1 MIFATNVENIP
12 IEGKIPNFIL
22 LVQNLNVVCMKSINN
37 YRKNQHNSIIMRNIK
52 QINHNYIVYSTFIVH
67 RQTDGNG
74 HPERNP
80 AIWPSLKEISS
91 SQPMMKRNVFKRSII
106 MQDIGTK

>member
-74 HPERNP
+74 HPISERNLFQSTYDEEKCVQ
-80 AIWPSLKEISS
+80 AEYNNA
-91 SQPMMKRNVFKRSII
+91 RYRY
-106 MQDIGTK
+106 